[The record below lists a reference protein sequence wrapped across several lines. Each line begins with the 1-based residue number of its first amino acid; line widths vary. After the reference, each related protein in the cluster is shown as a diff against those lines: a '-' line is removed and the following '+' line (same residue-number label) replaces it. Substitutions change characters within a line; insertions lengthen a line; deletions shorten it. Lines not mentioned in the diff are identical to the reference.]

1 MMRKTAYFLIACL
14 LVSSSFGLVTAD
26 SSLDIPENVQAT
38 GNHDS
43 LAAAL
48 AHVNL
53 IPALQAEGPFTV
65 FAPTDAAF
73 TAAGIDL
80 STFDTDEENQT
91 LADILQYHVYAGA
104 VDAANVTD
112 GMTATM
118 LNGDDVTFT
127 VNNGTV
133 TVGGATV
140 TTADVMASNGIIHV
154 IDTVLIPPADLDDIP
169 TIATNSGVH
178 TALVAALAHANLVS
192 TLQGDGPFTVF
203 APTDDA
209 FTAAGIDLSTFDT
222 DEENATLADILTYH
236 VLAGDVASSAVT
248 DGLEVTMLNG
258 DNASFTVTNGTVMI
272 EGATVT
278 TADVTASN
286 GVIHIIDTVLIP
298 PQDLVDIPAIAQSTG
313 VHTALVSALT
323 QAGLVSTLQGDGP
336 FTVFAPT
343 DAAFQAAGIDL
354 SEIDTPEENQS
365 LVDLL
370 TYHVLAGAVQSDAV
384 TDGLEV
390 TMLNGDNATFHVH
403 DGVVS
408 IEGANVTTADV
419 IASNGVVHVIDA
431 VLFPPAELLDI
442 PATAS
447 TPGTPVGALVQAL
460 IHANLVTTLEGEGPF
475 TVFAPTDA
483 AFTAAGID
491 LSTFDTPEENQ
502 TLVDILTYH
511 VLAGAV
517 SASMVTNGMNATML
531 NGDSVS
537 FTVTDGTVMINGA
550 TVTEADVFATN
561 GVIHVIDT
569 VLMPPADEMD
579 IPEKAETTGIH
590 QSLLAAIAHAELSG
604 ALQADGPFT
613 VFAPTDAAFAA
624 AGINLDDFET
634 DEDKEVLANILLYHV
649 YNGSV
654 ESSAV
659 TNGLTVTMLNGDEL
673 TFTVADGTVMAGSAN
688 VTTADILASN
698 GVIHIIDAVLM
709 PPVAEVDPFA
719 GVDCAVTIGVGASG
733 LAYTIPAATIDV
745 GETVCWS
752 WTDEAMAHNV
762 KQLDGAGSTTYVENG
777 ITSGES
783 MTTVNFHHTFT
794 EETTFY
800 YACEPHLAAGMVGQV
815 VVGDGEGEQ
824 QTEEPTEP
832 ASEDEENSPGF
843 MFFTTIIAM
852 LGAIAFTGLRSKDE

>member
-354 SEIDTPEENQS
+354 NEIDTPEENQS

-431 VLFPPAELLDI
+431 DTAPAR
-442 PATAS
+442 T
-447 TPGTPVGALVQAL
+447 
-460 IHANLVTTLEGEGPF
+460 
-475 TVFAPTDA
+475 
-483 AFTAAGID
+483 
-491 LSTFDTPEENQ
+491 
-502 TLVDILTYH
+502 
-511 VLAGAV
+511 
-517 SASMVTNGMNATML
+517 
-531 NGDSVS
+531 
-537 FTVTDGTVMINGA
+537 
-550 TVTEADVFATN
+550 
-561 GVIHVIDT
+561 
-569 VLMPPADEMD
+569 
-579 IPEKAETTGIH
+579 
-590 QSLLAAIAHAELSG
+590 
-604 ALQADGPFT
+604 
-613 VFAPTDAAFAA
+613 
-624 AGINLDDFET
+624 
-634 DEDKEVLANILLYHV
+634 
-649 YNGSV
+649 
-654 ESSAV
+654 
-659 TNGLTVTMLNGDEL
+659 
-673 TFTVADGTVMAGSAN
+673 
-688 VTTADILASN
+688 
-698 GVIHIIDAVLM
+698 
-709 PPVAEVDPFA
+709 
-719 GVDCAVTIGVGASG
+719 
-733 LAYTIPAATIDV
+733 
-745 GETVCWS
+745 W
-752 WTDEAMAHNV
+752 
-762 KQLDGAGSTTYVENG
+762 
-777 ITSGES
+777 
-783 MTTVNFHHTFT
+783 
-794 EETTFY
+794 
-800 YACEPHLAAGMVGQV
+800 
-815 VVGDGEGEQ
+815 
-824 QTEEPTEP
+824 
-832 ASEDEENSPGF
+832 
-843 MFFTTIIAM
+843 
-852 LGAIAFTGLRSKDE
+852 